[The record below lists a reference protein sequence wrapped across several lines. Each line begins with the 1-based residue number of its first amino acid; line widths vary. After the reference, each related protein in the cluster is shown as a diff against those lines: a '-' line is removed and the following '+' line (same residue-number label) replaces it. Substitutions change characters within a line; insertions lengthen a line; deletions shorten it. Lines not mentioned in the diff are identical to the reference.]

1 MKKLIMST
9 DTALPNKWM
18 VTLTIMISTLV
29 AALDTSIVNVALP
42 NMRGSL
48 GASVTEITWVSTAYM
63 LSNVVVM
70 PAVGFLSDL
79 FGKVRF
85 FTFSVIIFGVGSFL
99 CGLAWNMES
108 MIFFR
113 VIQGVGG
120 GALIPMSQAILRE
133 TFPPE
138 EQGKAMGIFGMGV
151 VLGPGIG
158 PTLGGYI
165 TDNYSW
171 NWIFYINM
179 PFIILN
185 LILISFFLKESS
197 DRERHT
203 GKIDYIG
210 LILMTIGL
218 STLQIMLEKGQEN
231 SWFESDFIVRLAV
244 TSAVSLILFIIW
256 ELKTDKPIVELR
268 VLKDL
273 SFTSATA
280 LGGIFGMGLFG
291 SLFLLPMLF
300 ESLLGYSV
308 MESGLAL
315 MPRSLAMAFAMPL
328 AGRIYNFLGPKKMIF
343 IATVLATISFYP
355 LTVMNLNTNAWDILV
370 PQLIQGVA
378 FAFIFVSLSTAALM
392 TVEKRYMFGA
402 SGLFNLIRTVC
413 GSVGIAV
420 FATMLENST
429 TINRAYMV
437 EHIVTNNPFY
447 TQSSLVSPATTSPIL
462 STWFAGLS
470 GALMQNAGSTPADLP
485 DKTFAILSNY
495 IDRHAAIMAYNT
507 TFFWILFL
515 FIVATLFSFLIRDTR
530 PDKLKNKEDSKVIE
544 SVVEL

>member
-1 MKKLIMST
+1 MPNT
-9 DTALPNKWM
+9 DSGHPNRWM
-18 VTLTIMISTLV
+18 ITLTIMLGTLV

-48 GASVTEITWVSTAYM
+48 GASVSEITWVSTAYM
-63 LSNVVVM
+63 LSNVVIM
-70 PAVGFLSDL
+70 PTIGFLSNL

-85 FTFSVIIFGVGSFL
+85 FTFSVVIFGIGSFL
-99 CGLAWNMES
+99 CGLAWNMDS

-113 VIQGVGG
+113 VIQGIGG

-185 LILISFFLKESS
+185 LIMISLFLKESPN
-197 DRERHT
+197 RERHT

-210 LILMTIGL
+210 LMLMTVGL

-231 SWFESDFIVRLAV
+231 SWFESDFIVKLAIV
-244 TSAVSLILFIIW
+244 SAISLISFVIW
-256 ELKTDKPIVELR
+256 ELKTDQPVVELR
-268 VLKDL
+268 VLKDI
-273 SFTSATA
+273 SFSSATA

-300 ESLLGYSV
+300 ESVLGYSV

-328 AGRIYNFLGPKKMIF
+328 AGRIYNFIGPKKMIF
-343 IATVLATISFYP
+343 IATVLAAISFYP
-355 LTVMNLNTNAWDILV
+355 LTTMNLNTNAWDILI
-370 PQLIQGVA
+370 PQVIQGVA

-392 TVEKRYMFGA
+392 TVEKRFMFGA
-402 SGLFNLIRTVC
+402 SGLFNLVRTVC
-413 GSVGIAV
+413 GSIGIAV

-447 TQSSLVSPATTSPIL
+447 TQSSLISPAATSPII
-462 STWFAGLS
+462 STWFADIS
-470 GALMQNAGSTPADLP
+470 GALMMNGGSTPADLP
-485 DKTFAILSNY
+485 NKAFAILSNY
-495 IDRHAAIMAYNT
+495 IDLHAAIMAYNS
-507 TFFWILFL
+507 TFFGIFFL
-515 FIVATLFSFLIRDTR
+515 FIIAIVFSFLIRDTR
-530 PDKLKNKEDSKVIE
+530 PHKLKNKKDSEPTENVIE
-544 SVVEL
+544 L

>member
-1 MKKLIMST
+1 M
-9 DTALPNKWM
+9 PNADSGHPNRWM
-18 VTLTIMISTLV
+18 ITLTIMLGTLV

-48 GASVTEITWVSTAYM
+48 GASVSEITWVSTAYM
-63 LSNVVVM
+63 LSNVVIM
-70 PAVGFLSDL
+70 PTIGFFSNL

-85 FTFSVIIFGVGSFL
+85 FTFSVVIFGIGSFL
-99 CGLAWNMES
+99 CGLAWNMDS

-113 VIQGVGG
+113 VIQGIGG

-185 LILISFFLKESS
+185 LIMISLFLKESPN
-197 DRERHT
+197 RERHT

-210 LILMTIGL
+210 LMLMTVGL

-231 SWFESDFIVRLAV
+231 SWFESDFIVKLAIV
-244 TSAVSLILFIIW
+244 SAISLISFVIW
-256 ELKTDKPIVELR
+256 ELKTDQPVVELR
-268 VLKDL
+268 VLKDI
-273 SFTSATA
+273 SFSSATA

-300 ESLLGYSV
+300 ESVLGYSV

-328 AGRIYNFLGPKKMIF
+328 AGIIYNFIGPKKMIF
-343 IATVLATISFYP
+343 IATVLAAISFYP
-355 LTVMNLNTNAWDILV
+355 LTTMNLNTNAWDILI
-370 PQLIQGVA
+370 PQVIQGVA

-392 TVEKRYMFGA
+392 TVEKRFMFGA
-402 SGLFNLIRTVC
+402 SGLFNLVRTVC
-413 GSVGIAV
+413 GSIGIAV

-447 TQSSLVSPATTSPIL
+447 TQSSLISPATTSPII
-462 STWFAGLS
+462 STWFADIS
-470 GALMQNAGSTPADLP
+470 GALMMNGGSTPADLP
-485 DKTFAILSNY
+485 NKAFAILSNY
-495 IDRHAAIMAYNT
+495 IDLHAAIMAYNS
-507 TFFWILFL
+507 TFFGIFFL
-515 FIVATLFSFLIRDTR
+515 FIIAIVFSFLIRDTR
-530 PDKLKNKEDSKVIE
+530 PHKLKNKKDSEPTENVIE
-544 SVVEL
+544 L